1 MTFAKLL
8 RAFILRQ
15 PGTWLLHLLTLAL
28 GAAIVTSLLLIDRAV
43 EQRFERDLAGVDLVV
58 GAKGSALQIVLA
70 AVMQMDAPTG
80 NIPLRE
86 AERFS
91 QHPLVK
97 AAVPISMGDSVRG
110 ARIIGTTAQYA
121 DLYGA
126 SLSQGVWWTEPMQV
140 VLGAE
145 AAQRL
150 QLSLGAKFAGQ
161 HGLSGGEAH
170 EDRPFVV
177 VGILEPTGS
186 TIDRLVLTDLAS
198 VWEVHAHDEPETVE
212 SAPDTR
218 QVTALLVKYRSAM
231 GAITLPGLVSRTAD
245 LQPAVPAI
253 EVARLVN
260 LLGMGTEVLQWIGLA
275 LLALAAGSF
284 LAALLSAVGRR
295 RRELALLRALGSSPR
310 LLWSLMAA
318 EGALLGLCGGVA
330 GVIASRGLMLLVVD
344 VTSAAGMTTLRPPGI
359 GFIEVCA
366 IAGAVMLALI
376 AALPAVWS
384 AGRIDPVRELARQ

>member
-1 MTFAKLL
+1 MTFAKLV

-15 PGTWLLHLLTLAL
+15 AGTWFLHVLTLAL
-28 GAAIVTSLLLIDRAV
+28 GAAVVTSLLLIDRAIAH
-43 EQRFERDLAGVDLVV
+43 RFERDLAGIDLVV

-91 QHPLVK
+91 QHPLVRS
-97 AAVPISMGDSVRG
+97 AVPISMGDSVLG
-110 ARIIGTTAQYA
+110 SRIIGTTAQYA

-126 SLSQGVWWTEPMQV
+126 SLAQGTWWTEPMQV

-150 QLSLGAKFAGQ
+150 QFGIGARFAGQ

-170 EDRPFVV
+170 EDRRFVV
-177 VGILEPTGS
+177 VGILKPTGS

-198 VWEVHAHDEPETVE
+198 VWEVHAHDD
-212 SAPDTR
+212 SASSGAEDDIR
-218 QVTALLVKYRSAM
+218 QVTALLIKYRSAM

-260 LLGMGTEVLQWIGLA
+260 LLGMGTELLRWIGLA
-275 LLALAAGSF
+275 LLALASGSF
-284 LAALLSAVGRR
+284 LAALMSAVSRR
-295 RRELALLRALGSSPR
+295 RRALALLRALGSSPR
-310 LLWSLMAA
+310 LLWGLMAA
-318 EGALLGLCGGVA
+318 EGALLGLCGGVL
-330 GVIASRGLMLLVVD
+330 GVMTTRGLMLLVVD
-344 VTSAAGMTTLRPPGI
+344 VTSDAGMTPLRPPGI
-359 GFIEVCA
+359 GLIEICA
-366 IAGAVMLALI
+366 IAVAVVLALI
-376 AALPAVWS
+376 AALPAAWN
-384 AGRIDPVRELARQ
+384 AGRIDPVRELARH